1 LPLPPEVLPDEVEQG
16 HGSWLEIWRQP
27 YLNRTIMLIV
37 FNLLQSIGYN
47 GFVNPAADR
56 ARGPARYAAVGCSG
70 GTA

>member
-1 LPLPPEVLPDEVEQG
+1 
-16 HGSWLEIWRQP
+16 
-27 YLNRTIMLIV
+27 MLIV